1 MRKRTSLKQEDV
13 AHAVSLFFAVR
24 RLIRTELAKGKK
36 VDPSTWVQ
44 METMQFIAD
53 HDKPKM
59 KDVADYLS
67 ITAPSATSLV
77 RGLVKSGLVLPGAD
91 RRDRRTSRLTL
102 TARGKAELTSATA
115 RNLQILGR
123 LFSALSKAEFTA
135 FAGALERVK
144 EKVTKR

>member
-53 HDKPKM
+53 HDQPKM

-67 ITAPSATSLV
+67 ITAP
-77 RGLVKSGLVLPGAD
+77 
-91 RRDRRTSRLTL
+91 
-102 TARGKAELTSATA
+102 
-115 RNLQILGR
+115 
-123 LFSALSKAEFTA
+123 
-135 FAGALERVK
+135 
-144 EKVTKR
+144 